1 MAKRVM
7 GKGLGAI
14 LGDEAAKVNN
24 VRDKGA
30 QKLVGTVANIPLDR
44 ITTNPFQPRRNFND
58 DALIELTRSI
68 SEVGIIQPI
77 TCA

>member
-30 QKLVGTVANIPLDR
+30 QKLVGTVATFHWTELPPTPSNLDGILMMMPLL
-44 ITTNPFQPRRNFND
+44 N
-58 DALIELTRSI
+58 
-68 SEVGIIQPI
+68 
-77 TCA
+77 

>member
-44 ITTNPFQPRRNFND
+44 ITTNPF
-58 DALIELTRSI
+58 
-68 SEVGIIQPI
+68 
-77 TCA
+77 